1 MNRANGSVTMK
12 GLKDSFHKLLFG
24 SPGPAVPPATL
35 NTVKARF
42 EAYAAA
48 EIKRCVPARP
58 KDDGAWEI
66 LIAEAW

>member
-12 GLKDSFHKLLFG
+12 GFSNSLQKLLYG
-24 SPGPAVPPATL
+24 SPVPPVPLATL
-35 NTVKARF
+35 NAVKARF
-42 EAYAAA
+42 EAYAAT

-66 LIAEAW
+66 LSAEAW